1 MIDSIVQDLRYA
13 VRRVS
18 STPAFTLAIVA
29 TLGLGI
35 GATTATFSIVDAA
48 VLRSLPFPDADSLV
62 RLRGVAPQGEPFPLS
77 EPEYL
82 DYSRSLTSFS
92 AIGAMKPVTLTLTGV
107 GDPISLRGAA
117 VSSSLF
123 GVLGIRPELGRL
135 FTDAD
140 DRPGAPGSV
149 VVISHAL
156 WQRRFGG
163 DPGTIGRFVRLDDQP
178 HVIAGVLGP
187 DAAFPSGDVWVPLG
201 ASTSADRTDRWLD
214 LVGRVAPGRS
224 IEQARAEASAL
235 AATLAGTYPDSRGWS
250 VQLVPLSD
258 WLIGP
263 GLRRM
268 VWVLLG
274 AVGVLMVLSCS
285 NIAGLLVTRAAGR
298 RGEMAVRAA
307 LGAERPRLVRQLM
320 TESVLF
326 ATAGCA
332 VGVLTAYWTVDA
344 LSALLGN
351 LLPLDRVAHVD
362 GRALAFSVAVAVASA
377 IGFGLTPSL
386 YASGVDLQAALKPA
400 GRGSTPGG
408 RRWADAL
415 VGVQVALAML
425 LLVAALLLTSSFA
438 RLLRVD
444 VGFDTRNV
452 LSVPLDLPE
461 RGYAEPRRSAF
472 FDQAVTRIS
481 ALPGV
486 ESVAATATDPFRQ
499 WGFANDV
506 TPEERAAE
514 TPPSGF
520 MQAGWRSVTPG
531 FFSTL
536 RVPVLSG
543 RGFTNADR
551 DDAPRVAIVSQSLA
565 RRLWPGETAVGHRI
579 YWGGVGGRTRTIV
592 GVVGDVRDVTID
604 AEPIPMLYLPY
615 GQLPL
620 NAMTLIVRTRNVSGV
635 EAGIRREIGALDPA
649 LPVADVRPLEANR
662 MAAISAPRLR
672 MVLLGVFGTAA
683 LLLASIGLYG
693 VVSYTVAER
702 TREIAIRVAIGA
714 RPSQV
719 SAIFFKRGIR
729 LTALGGGV
737 GLIAA
742 WQLSSVLGS
751 LLYRTD
757 AHELQLFALATLVLS
772 CIALAA
778 SYLPA
783 RRAARLDPLAALS
796 REQL

>member
-18 STPAFTLAIVA
+18 STPVFTLVIVA

-48 VLRSLPFPDADSLV
+48 VLRALPFPDADSLV
-62 RLRGVAPQGEPFPLS
+62 RLRGVAPHGEPFPLS

-92 AIGAMKPVTLTLTGV
+92 AIGAMKPVKLTLTGV

-163 DPGTIGRFVRLDDQP
+163 DPGTIGRLVRLDDQP
-178 HVIAGVLGP
+178 RVIGGVLGP
-187 DAAFPSGDVWVPLG
+187 DAAFPPGDVWVPLG
-201 ASTSADRTDRWLD
+201 ASPSADRTDRWLD

-224 IEQARAEASAL
+224 IDQARAEASAR
-235 AATLAGTYPDSRGWS
+235 AATLARTYPDSRGWS
-250 VQLVPLSD
+250 AQLVPLSD

-285 NIAGLLVTRAAGR
+285 NIAGLLVTRAASR

-320 TESVLF
+320 TESVLL
-326 ATAGCA
+326 AAAGGA

-438 RLLRVD
+438 RLSRVD

-461 RGYAEPRRSAF
+461 RGYAEQRRYAF

-514 TPPSGF
+514 TPASGF

-536 RVPVLSG
+536 RVPVLGG

-565 RRLWPGETAVGHRI
+565 RRLWPGETAMGHRI

-620 NAMTLIVRTRNVSGV
+620 NAMTLIVRTRDVSGV

-672 MVLLGVFGTAA
+672 MVLLGVFGAAA

-719 SAIFFKRGIR
+719 SVIFFKRGMR
-729 LTALGGGV
+729 LTAIGAGV

>member
-1 MIDSIVQDLRYA
+1 
-13 VRRVS
+13 
-18 STPAFTLAIVA
+18 VA
-29 TLGLGI
+29 
-35 GATTATFSIVDAA
+35 
-48 VLRSLPFPDADSLV
+48 
-62 RLRGVAPQGEPFPLS
+62 
-77 EPEYL
+77 
-82 DYSRSLTSFS
+82 
-92 AIGAMKPVTLTLTGV
+92 
-107 GDPISLRGAA
+107 GAA
-117 VSSSLF
+117 
-123 GVLGIRPELGRL
+123 
-135 FTDAD
+135 
-140 DRPGAPGSV
+140 
-149 VVISHAL
+149 
-156 WQRRFGG
+156 
-163 DPGTIGRFVRLDDQP
+163 
-178 HVIAGVLGP
+178 
-187 DAAFPSGDVWVPLG
+187 
-201 ASTSADRTDRWLD
+201 
-214 LVGRVAPGRS
+214 
-224 IEQARAEASAL
+224 
-235 AATLAGTYPDSRGWS
+235 
-250 VQLVPLSD
+250 
-258 WLIGP
+258 
-263 GLRRM
+263 
-268 VWVLLG
+268 
-274 AVGVLMVLSCS
+274 
-285 NIAGLLVTRAAGR
+285 
-298 RGEMAVRAA
+298 
-307 LGAERPRLVRQLM
+307 
-320 TESVLF
+320 
-326 ATAGCA
+326 
-332 VGVLTAYWTVDA
+332 
-344 LSALLGN
+344 
-351 LLPLDRVAHVD
+351 
-362 GRALAFSVAVAVASA
+362 A

-438 RLLRVD
+438 RLSRVD

-461 RGYAEPRRSAF
+461 RGYAEQRRYAF

-514 TPPSGF
+514 TPASGF

-536 RVPVLSG
+536 RVPVLGG

-565 RRLWPGETAVGHRI
+565 RRLWPGETAMGHRI

-620 NAMTLIVRTRNVSGV
+620 NAMTLIVRTRDVSGV

-672 MVLLGVFGTAA
+672 MVLLGVFGAAA

-719 SAIFFKRGIR
+719 SAIFFKRGMR
-729 LTALGGGV
+729 LTAIGAGV